1 MNKIKTKK
9 VKSKKEKKWIICDVI
24 FLIICFIITMHNSS
38 NKDIE
43 LVIEALKGNNIFVVL
58 YIIYL
63 FIMSFVFEVFFKC
76 FWLIVI
82 YLAVRISRMKVIK
95 ENNKY
100 EVIDNIEY
108 YRDRFKRITPAE
120 ISMISDLEIET
131 KKDISATIL
140 DMYQRQILD
149 FEENNIIIKDETKA
163 NRDSEKELLEMIK
176 ENNFT
181 MSSTEHWKKTCIEEA
196 KKDGYILEK
205 KKDSKGPNFSKN
217 TKTVNVAAKIFIISM
232 LIGVVYVMLP
242 QSQSTLNKLNN
253 MGSTDVS
260 NDIIIKNLID
270 ASPLIITESFTI
282 YSLLILILTPF
293 YRWVRKIFY
302 KTIEVDD
309 RYERTKEG
317 NRLAEQII
325 GIKNYLHDFSN
336 LKEKE
341 KESIVLWEDFLIY
354 AVVLEENELVRK
366 DIYQYKNVN
375 INVIEYIRKTYD
387 INMD

>member
-63 FIMSFVFEVFFKC
+63 FIMSFIFKVFFKC

-108 YRDRFKRITPAE
+108 YRDRFKGITPAE
-120 ISMISDLEIET
+120 ISMLADLEIET

-181 MSSTEHWKKTCIEEA
+181 MSSIEHWKKTCIEEA

-205 KKDSKGPNFSKN
+205 KKDGKGPNFSKN
-217 TKTVNVAAKIFIISM
+217 TKIVNIAAKIFIISL

-242 QSQSTLNKLNN
+242 QSQSTLNALDNI
-253 MGSTDVS
+253 GSTNVS

-325 GIKNYLHDFSN
+325 GIKNYLRDFSN

>member
-1 MNKIKTKK
+1 
-9 VKSKKEKKWIICDVI
+9 
-24 FLIICFIITMHNSS
+24 
-38 NKDIE
+38 
-43 LVIEALKGNNIFVVL
+43 
-58 YIIYL
+58 
-63 FIMSFVFEVFFKC
+63 
-76 FWLIVI
+76 
-82 YLAVRISRMKVIK
+82 
-95 ENNKY
+95 
-100 EVIDNIEY
+100 
-108 YRDRFKRITPAE
+108 
-120 ISMISDLEIET
+120 
-131 KKDISATIL
+131 
-140 DMYQRQILD
+140 
-149 FEENNIIIKDETKA
+149 
-163 NRDSEKELLEMIK
+163 
-176 ENNFT
+176 
-181 MSSTEHWKKTCIEEA
+181 
-196 KKDGYILEK
+196 
-205 KKDSKGPNFSKN
+205 
-217 TKTVNVAAKIFIISM
+217 M

-242 QSQSTLNKLNN
+242 QSQSTLNVLDN

-293 YRWVRKIFY
+293 YRWVRKICY
-302 KTIEVDD
+302 KTIVVDD